1 MGAIAVA
8 PGFRG
13 GLEFFVGVRLD
24 VGFRLAFVGRNRFWL
39 AVVGP

>member
-13 GLEFFVGVRLD
+13 GLAFFLGDGLD
-24 VGFRLAFVGRNRFWL
+24 VGFWLAFAGGSRFWL